1 MKIATDVWFA
11 YVVNHI
17 INKCIDMSKE
27 HCQGCKLKWKSA
39 ILHEHEQ
46 LSLLQKLELYLDPVR
61 GKFLGKGLESLYKI
75 FNKSEPLSTPKKE
88 LLDQTKSIL
97 LFATP
102 QSLYY
107 GRWMTIEHEIII
119 QNIFMKRKRNKKK
132 KSEAAEPAQLKPEN
146 TNLYNKRKYQD
157 ISQTNEH
164 EPCISNNND
173 LSNDNV
179 KGQQTL
185 EELFWDC
192 ID

>member
-1 MKIATDVWFA
+1 
-11 YVVNHI
+11 
-17 INKCIDMSKE
+17 MSKE

-61 GKFLGKGLESLYKI
+61 GKFLGIGLESLYKI

-88 LLDQTKSIL
+88 LLDQTKSVL

-107 GRWMTIEHEIII
+107 GRWVTVEHEIII
-119 QNIFMKRKRNKKK
+119 ENIFMKRKRNRKK
-132 KSEAAEPAQLKPEN
+132 KSESAEPAQICNINPQK
-146 TNLYNKRKYQD
+146 KRKYQD
-157 ISQTNEH
+157 TDGH
-164 EPCISNNND
+164 
-173 LSNDNV
+173 DNHNV
-179 KGQQTL
+179 MLDNAML
-185 EELFWDC
+185 EELLWEC